1 LSYLVDRRRSSLRLS
16 ERPPSHPPTFVELS
30 RFSYYYFASAAVAVD
45 SSRIDCVIIRRSRFS
60 PPSNF
65 VSLGHSHM
73 STMWFVVCR
82 WPQSQEGDWARPY
95 LCKLAPHGPRPVWK
109 RFIQCRVNANRGP
122 WQLFARAPLLTRD
135 KDRMPAIISSRYQ
148 YGPLFFFVS
157 EVTSNYLTRPT
168 GGLKKIF
175 SAS

>member
-30 RFSYYYFASAAVAVD
+30 RFIYYYFASAAVAVD
-45 SSRIDCVIIRRSRFS
+45 SSCIDCVIIRRSRFS

-95 LCKLAPHGPRPVWK
+95 LCKLASHGPRPVWK

-135 KDRMPAIISSRYQ
+135 RHDAGNYFVPLSIRPIII
-148 YGPLFFFVS
+148 FFVS

-168 GGLKKIF
+168 GGLKKNF